1 MKVCLLVAPF
11 QQSEIDCTQRC
22 AGDTSDCD
30 DRRHPDFAG
39 RGAERAGA
47 DSRQSCVCAFAAA
60 HQSRVHGRSHA
71 GRPRGEIKEHRIG
84 SEVFGRG
91 NEFDPQADTIVR
103 TQAHR
108 LRAAL
113 AAYYSAEGRED
124 PVVIE
129 FAKGSY
135 VPTVRENIPD
145 LRSPI
150 PSSRRRDP
158 TPVRWRIPGRYLPGA
173 WA

>member
-1 MKVCLLVAPF
+1 M
-11 QQSEIDCTQRC
+11 
-22 AGDTSDCD
+22 
-30 DRRHPDFAG
+30 
-39 RGAERAGA
+39 
-47 DSRQSCVCAFAAA
+47 
-60 HQSRVHGRSHA
+60 
-71 GRPRGEIKEHRIG
+71 
-84 SEVFGRG
+84 FGRG

-135 VPTVRENIPD
+135 FPTVRENVPAPPEPD
-145 LRSPI
+145 PFEQAPGFNTSPLA
-150 PSSRRRDP
+150 D
-158 TPVRWRIPGRYLPGA
+158 TGPVSPGA